1 MEVKRLFDIPA
12 YQLEKYPQEDALA
25 AKVDGKWVK
34 YSTEDFIEH
43 AAQISLGL
51 LALGIKK
58 DDKVAIVSNNRPEWN
73 FVDIGILQT
82 GAINVPLYPNISED
96 EYKFC
101 LNDAEVQIVFVSDED
116 LYKKV
121 NSIKK
126 DVPSLREIY
135 TFNRVQGAN
144 HWTEVLELA
153 IDGERSKIDEISATI
168 KPDGLA
174 TIIYTSGTTG
184 TPKGVMLSHSN
195 IISNLL
201 ATIDMLPIDHTHKAL
216 SFLPLNH
223 SFERMASY
231 VYMYAGVSIY
241 YAESKDTIADNL
253 KEIHPHF
260 FTTVPMLLEK
270 VYDKINQK
278 GLELTGI
285 KRKLFF
291 WAVNLGLEYE
301 LQGKSWWYR
310 FKLKLANKLIFSKWR
325 EALGGNIVC
334 IISGGAALQAR
345 LARVFTAGNIHILEG
360 YGLTE
365 TSPVISTNCLEF
377 ESRKFGTVGAVIQDV
392 EVKIAEDGEI
402 LSKGPNVMMGYY
414 KRDDLTKEVID
425 QDGWFHTGDIGIF
438 VDEKF
443 LKITDRKK
451 ELFKTSG
458 GKYVAPQPIENKF
471 KESVFIDQ
479 MMVLGENRKFVTA
492 LITPSFANLEDWCSK
507 NNIAYSSKEELVK
520 DPKVVGKYEEITGQ
534 MNQNFGHTEQ
544 IKKFEL
550 LPSEWTVET
559 KELTPTMKLK
569 RRNIM
574 EKYKDLVEK
583 IYDV

>member
-1 MEVKRLFDIPA
+1 
-12 YQLEKYPQEDALA
+12 
-25 AKVDGKWVK
+25 
-34 YSTEDFIEH
+34 
-43 AAQISLGL
+43 
-51 LALGIKK
+51 
-58 DDKVAIVSNNRPEWN
+58 
-73 FVDIGILQT
+73 
-82 GAINVPLYPNISED
+82 
-96 EYKFC
+96 
-101 LNDAEVQIVFVSDED
+101 
-116 LYKKV
+116 
-121 NSIKK
+121 
-126 DVPSLREIY
+126 
-135 TFNRVQGAN
+135 
-144 HWTEVLELA
+144 
-153 IDGERSKIDEISATI
+153 
-168 KPDGLA
+168 
-174 TIIYTSGTTG
+174 
-184 TPKGVMLSHSN
+184 
-195 IISNLL
+195 
-201 ATIDMLPIDHTHKAL
+201 
-216 SFLPLNH
+216 
-223 SFERMASY
+223 
-231 VYMYAGVSIY
+231 
-241 YAESKDTIADNL
+241 
-253 KEIHPHF
+253 
-260 FTTVPMLLEK
+260 MLLEK
-270 VYDKINQK
+270 VYDKINEK
-278 GLELTGI
+278 GLALTGI

-325 EALGGNIVC
+325 EALGGNVICIV
-334 IISGGAALQAR
+334 SGGAALQAR
-345 LARVFTAGNIHILEG
+345 LARVFTAGQILILEG

-365 TSPVISTNCLEF
+365 TSPVITTNRLEF
-377 ESRKFGTVGAVIQDV
+377 ESRKFGTVGTVIHDV

-402 LSKGPNVMMGYY
+402 LCKGPNVMMGYY

-425 QDGWFHTGDIGIF
+425 QAGWFHTGDIGIF

-507 NNIAYSSKEELVK
+507 NNITYSSKEELVK
-520 DPKVVGKYEEITGQ
+520 DPKVVGKYEEIREQ

-544 IKKFEL
+544 IKKIEI

-574 EKYKDLVEK
+574 EKYKNVVEK